1 MQMLCC
7 LNSGLI
13 VFGGYGGKGPP
24 KRTPLDHSFYR
35 NNEYLLIE
43 IVAGMSLTINF
54 NLKTP
59 SKEKSLLMAIIRVD
73 GRKLRVSTQQNVLTA
88 SFDKVKQRCFTSK
101 EKFSSRE
108 NKHCE
113 EVNKMLD
120 EIVETSSRIYNS
132 SIPDSDIIASIH
144 SAISDITEV
153 NKNENQILKM
163 SPIEFFS
170 YYIEQKRVDSHTGRY
185 IGERTKIHQRT
196 VIKRLSDFIKDNRLP
211 DTFATFTSRNFDQQF
226 TNWCYSI
233 RNYKQNTVYA
243 TYGVLKPLLNA
254 AKAEGFEFG
263 DAYKSL
269 KGKCN
274 DTDAIYLTEDE
285 IKKMYLL
292 DIPSLIKAG
301 EIDAKSTIE
310 RTRDLFIIACWTGL
324 RRSDINRLEKATFDI
339 VAKTISITA
348 EKTKHQVVI
357 PMHPMVL
364 ALYNKYK
371 GVFPRLCD
379 KGHTIEHLRQCA
391 RLAGIDD
398 EVRIVENRGG
408 KVSTLIYKKYQL
420 VGMHTGRRSFATNMY
435 KRRFPTIAIMRLTGH
450 TTESNFLKYIKV
462 SAEENAIMMAEEFFK
477 IKKPF
482 EDEGLV

>member
-1 MQMLCC
+1 MDHH
-7 LNSGLI
+7 
-13 VFGGYGGKGPP
+13 
-24 KRTPLDHSFYR
+24 LDTNKEH
-35 NNEYLLIE
+35 LLLVI
-43 IVAGMSLTINF
+43 IAGMSLTINF

-101 EKFSSRE
+101 EKFSKRE
-108 NKHCE
+108 NKHCD

-120 EIVETSSRIYNS
+120 EIVETASRIYNS
-132 SIPDSDIIASIH
+132 SIPDSDVIASIH
-144 SAISDITEV
+144 SAILDLTDV
-153 NKNENQILKM
+153 KKNENTILKM

-170 YYIEQKRVDSHTGRY
+170 FYIEQKRIDNHTGRY

-196 VIKRLSDFIKDNRLP
+196 VIKRLSDFIKDKRLP
-211 DTFATFTSRNFDQQF
+211 DSFATFTSKNFDQQF
-226 TNWCYSI
+226 TDWCYSVK
-233 RNYKQNTVYA
+233 NYKQNTVYA

-263 DAYKSL
+263 DSYKSL

-398 EVRIVENRGG
+398 EVRMVENRGG

>member
-1 MQMLCC
+1 M
-7 LNSGLI
+7 
-13 VFGGYGGKGPP
+13 
-24 KRTPLDHSFYR
+24 TPFNTSSYKKKFH
-35 NNEYLLIE
+35 LLLV
-43 IVAGMSLTINF
+43 IVASMGITINF
-54 NLKTP
+54 NLKSP
-59 SKEKSLLMAIIRVD
+59 SKEHSLLFAIIRVD
-73 GRKLRVSTQQNVLTA
+73 GKQLRVSTQQNVLTA

-101 EKFSSRE
+101 EKFSMRE
-108 NKHCE
+108 NKHSE
-113 EVNKMLD
+113 EVNKILD
-120 EIVETSSRIYNS
+120 DIVSTTSRIYNS
-132 SIPDSDIIASIH
+132 TIPDSDLFASIH
-144 SAISDITEV
+144 SAISDLTDAK
-153 NKNENQILKM
+153 KNENTILKM

-196 VIKRLSDFIKDNRLP
+196 VIKRLTDFIKDKRLP
-211 DTFATFTSRNFDQQF
+211 DTFATFTSKSFDQQF
-226 TNWCYSI
+226 TDWCYSTK
-233 RNYKQNTVYA
+233 NYKQNTVYT

-482 EDEGLV
+482 EEDGV